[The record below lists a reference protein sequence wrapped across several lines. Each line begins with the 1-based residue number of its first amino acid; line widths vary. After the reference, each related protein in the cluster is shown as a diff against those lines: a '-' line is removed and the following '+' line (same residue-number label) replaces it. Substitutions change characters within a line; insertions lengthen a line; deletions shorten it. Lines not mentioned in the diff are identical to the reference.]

1 MTTTLQRRPGT
12 QSLRAQPGGWTAPEG
27 DFVFVFGC
35 DEAGR
40 EGYFL
45 PDDGVEISQVD
56 TYGAA
61 RFIRAKARL
70 RGPSVEPP
78 TGWRWEAYSQVFAA
92 ETWAFELA
100 PGETRDLSD
109 LAINLVTIGGGGAI
123 TLKFGL
129 RLVGPGGSPEAENLE
144 IPAFYLDE
152 IILDEATDALIIAN
166 RTPRPDATDVPQ
178 DETISFDLMD
188 TASEPDPA
196 ETQVY
201 VDGVLAY
208 DGTAGGAQPG
218 YSVAVTVPY
227 AGTVRFQIQAPYLF
241 ESLRVVPIRVV
252 SQNLS
257 AAHTLDETWSFT
269 VEDLTAPR
277 VVSAV
282 SRYHDIVR
290 VTFDEPV
297 EGATDPDLYDF
308 TRLEA
313 PSVDVEAVSV
323 EQVSPT
329 EYDVTLDI
337 PITRGALYRV
347 VVSGVE
353 DEHGNEI
360 VAPYDRAEFRGYECP
375 QPDGRS
381 FELWRMVPETNRRRD
396 ATRDLYKLIAV
407 CQEVVDL
414 LLCDVDRWTEILDVD
429 VAAERY
435 LDQML
440 IGLGNPFSFDL
451 DVDQKRRLIRTLV
464 EMYQLK
470 GTKVGIIAV
479 VRFFLGIEIDI
490 VAFTEEGWI
499 LGESELG
506 EDTILGPGSSRERY
520 SFDVIAPVL
529 LTDEQ
534 REQIR
539 DIVEYMKP
547 AHTHLVNIIEP
558 EEPDVIDHV
567 ELGLSELGGDE
578 WMLH

>member
-1 MTTTLQRRPGT
+1 MPSTTLQRRPGT
-12 QSLRAQPGGWTAPEG
+12 ASLRAQPGGWIAPEG
-27 DFVFVFGC
+27 DYVFVFGC

-40 EGYFL
+40 EGRFL
-45 PDDGVEISQVD
+45 PDDGVRIEQID

-61 RFIRAKARL
+61 RFIRARARL
-70 RGPSVEPP
+70 RGPAVAPP
-78 TGWRWEAYSQVFAA
+78 SGWRWEAYSQVFAT
-92 ETWAFELA
+92 ETWTFELL
-100 PGETRDLSD
+100 PGETRDLDD
-109 LAINLVTIGGGGAI
+109 LAINTQALGGAV
-123 TLKFGL
+123 TLQFGL
-129 RLVGPGGSPEAENLE
+129 RVVGPGGAEAELLE

-152 IILDEATDALIIAN
+152 IVLDDVTDGLIVANRSPEPGATGVPRDEAI
-166 RTPRPDATDVPQ
+166 Q
-178 DETISFDLMD
+178 FDLMD
-188 TASEPDPA
+188 TANDPDVS

-208 DGTAGGAQPG
+208 DSGVAQPG
-218 YSVAVTVPY
+218 YSVLVTTPATGV
-227 AGTVRFQIQAPYLF
+227 VRFRIAAPYLF
-241 ESLRVVPIRVV
+241 ESLREVPVRVV

-257 AAHTLDETWSFT
+257 ATHELDETWSFT
-269 VEDLTAPR
+269 VEDLTAPQ

-282 SRYHDIVR
+282 SRSHDVVR

-297 EGATDPDLYDF
+297 EGADVASAYSF
-308 TRLEA
+308 ERLEA
-313 PSVDVEAVSV
+313 PSVDVEAVAV
-323 EQVSPT
+323 EQVSST
-329 EYDVTLDI
+329 EYDVELDI

-353 DEHGNEI
+353 DERGNAI

-375 QPDGRS
+375 PVPGRR
-381 FELWRMVPETNRRRD
+381 FDLWDMIPGHNRRQD
-396 ATRDLYKLIAV
+396 ATRDLYKTIAV
-407 CQEVVDL
+407 VQEVVDL

-440 IGLGNPFSFDL
+440 ITLGNPFSFDL
-451 DVDQKRRLIRTLV
+451 DVDEKRRLIRTLV
-464 EMYQLK
+464 DMYQLK
-470 GTKVGIIAV
+470 GTKVGIISV

-490 VAFTEEGWI
+490 IAFTEEGWI

-506 EDTILGPGSSRERY
+506 DTTILGPGTSRERY
-520 SFDVIAPVL
+520 SFDVESPVT

-547 AHTHLVNIIEP
+547 AHTHLVRIIEP
-558 EEPDVIDHV
+558 EDVLVIDHL